1 MVFLP
6 LNCILVA
13 MDVRHEKGKSV
24 FPFSLSSTFWVF
36 VKKKRKRKYETFGT
50 IEKANLFI
58 NCLLPFWS
66 QSFKIDVVLKK
77 TMLAVI
83 FMIVHYFKFDH
94 SNKVVS
100 SQLKERTVKELRE

>member
-1 MVFLP
+1 MVFLS

-66 QSFKIDVVLKK
+66 QSFKKRCCPKK
-77 TMLAVI
+77 
-83 FMIVHYFKFDH
+83 D
-94 SNKVVS
+94 NVS
-100 SQLKERTVKELRE
+100 RNFHDSALLQI